1 MHDALRMYF
10 DGEKYA
16 GLILAGVAMAAML
29 TAFLLFRAGEL
40 RSLAMTLAVVALAE
54 IALGVGL
61 YVRTDP
67 QVRRLEAYLQADEP
81 NFYRAETARMARV
94 QRNFVLVEY
103 AELFVIVTTAL
114 VAVWMKARPSPSGV
128 ALGLLINAA
137 ILLTFDVLAER
148 RGAQYLAMLTDHALK
163 SLPQSYSPGD

>member
-16 GLILAGVAMAAML
+16 GLILGGVALAAML

-40 RSLAMTLAVVALAE
+40 RSLAITLAVVALAE

-67 QVRRLEAYLQADEP
+67 QVRRLEAQLQADEP
-81 NFYRAETARMARV
+81 SFYRAETTRMVRV
-94 QRNFVLVEY
+94 QRTFVLVEY
-103 AELFVIVTTAL
+103 VELFAIVTTAL
-114 VAVWMKARPSPSGV
+114 FAVWMKARPSPSGV

-137 ILLTFDVLAER
+137 LLLTFDVLAER
-148 RGAQYLAMLTDHALK
+148 RGAEYLGMLTHHSGSGK
-163 SLPQSYSPGD
+163 QG